1 MWDKHNPQ
9 ASEQMTR
16 NTYKFAA
23 AWEDEPIVFGASRPG
38 YSNQQVSDWIEFMKK
53 QNIQRVCCLLPQ
65 KQLTLYSNLLGI
77 YQQEF
82 GKQQVCWAP
91 ITDFQFA
98 NLEMLTQRIIPFLV
112 AADKQS
118 EKVVVHCSGGI
129 GRTGHVLAAWLV
141 SIRGF
146 SNKDALAAVKR
157 TGRNPYEAAIAS
169 MFTFKNP
176 LKAIQELNV
185 LLNDCRLVVCST
197 NPDEFS

>member
-1 MWDKHNPQ
+1 
-9 ASEQMTR
+9 
-16 NTYKFAA
+16 
-23 AWEDEPIVFGASRPG
+23 
-38 YSNQQVSDWIEFMKK
+38 MKK
-53 QNIQRVCCLLPQ
+53 QNIQRVCCLLPE
-65 KQLTLYSNLLGI
+65 KQLAPYSNLLGI

-82 GKQQVCWAP
+82 GEQQVCWAP

-112 AADKQS
+112 AADKKS

-157 TGRNPYEAAIAS
+157 TGRNPYEAVIAS
-169 MFTFKNP
+169 VFIGKNP
-176 LKAIQELNV
+176 FRAVKQLDE
-185 LLNDCRLVVCST
+185 LLNNCRIAMGSY
-197 NPDEFS
+197 